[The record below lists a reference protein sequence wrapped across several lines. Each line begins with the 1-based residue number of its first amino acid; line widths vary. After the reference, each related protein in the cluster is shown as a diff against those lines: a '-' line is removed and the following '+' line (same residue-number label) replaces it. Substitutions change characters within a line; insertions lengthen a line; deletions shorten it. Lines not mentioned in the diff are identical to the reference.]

1 MGPGLQGVSVRALVT
16 ATPTPKAPPALC
28 CFRCSPRGPARP
40 SCPAPPFRST
50 AHHGPRAFVG
60 AGPSPRGSLEQGCAH
75 PVLLCEPTPRLVH
88 GCPPLWDSWA
98 RRCLR
103 VRPLWALQPGADPL
117 REGTRGRKSWPSPS
131 PALSSAPM
139 EQTLRKE
146 FSHEI
151 RGKWQATD
159 RPSFRP
165 PSGERCL
172 KPSLPPASWGLGA

>member
-16 ATPTPKAPPALC
+16 ATPTPKAPPPALLLPSLPQ
-28 CFRCSPRGPARP
+28 RPCSPLM
-40 SCPAPPFRST
+40 SCPAFPLHSSPR
-50 AHHGPRAFVG
+50 PRAFVG

-75 PVLLCEPTPRLVH
+75 PVLLCEPTPCLVH
-88 GCPPLWDSWA
+88 GCAPLWDSWA